1 MSRPRRAAGF
11 STALRTRPRRSA
23 DPITVWGSISAGYVV
38 EGHGPGRIITR
49 DADVAYRV
57 AEVQVSR

>member
-1 MSRPRRAAGF
+1 MTARRAAGF

-23 DPITVWGSISAGYVV
+23 DPITVWGSISAGYTV
-38 EGHGPGRIITR
+38 EGHGTGLIITSNP
-49 DADVAYRV
+49 DVAYRV